1 MMARRLFLFLFAAA
15 LLTAFGCSSGGDV
28 SVSPTFACTDGGT
41 PVANAVTMTCG
52 GSTYA
57 TQQVDVVIGGPAT
70 LSGLSFNVMYDGD
83 NLVYDSYDAS
93 AASQLFPGALIL
105 VTPSTEPNSVPGY
118 KDVVVAIQM
127 TGGMALTDVA
137 GSHLVLSLTFARAP
151 GATFGATP
159 LDFNIDRTLTATPS
173 TAGTT
178 FASNLA
184 LSYQ

>member
-1 MMARRLFLFLFAAA
+1 MMVRKLFLFLFAAA

-28 SVSPTFACTDGGT
+28 SVSPTFACTDSGT
-41 PVANAVTMTCG
+41 PGANAVTMTCG

-70 LSGLSFNVMYDGD
+70 LRGLTFSVMYDAD

-105 VTPSTEPNSVPGY
+105 VTESPSSVTGY
-118 KDVVVAIQM
+118 KDVVVGIQA
-127 TGGMALTDVA
+127 TGGTALTDAA
-137 GSHLVLSLTFARAP
+137 GQHLVLRLTFKRAP
-151 GATFGATP
+151 GTTFASTP
-159 LDFNIDRTLTATPS
+159 VVFDSGESLEATPS

-184 LSYQ
+184 VTYQ